1 MTAKLMGVLAMFASI
16 LLLIL
21 MPWLDGSPVRSSRF
35 RPLYA
40 MFFWIFLLDCIV
52 LGVCGAKPA
61 EGLWLYIGQT
71 ATTYYFAHLLLIV
84 PIVSRLERPKTPPE
98 SISAAVLTTKSDV
111 NLGDSSLQPAPA
123 E

>member
-16 LLLIL
+16 LLLLL
-21 MPWLDGSPVRSSRF
+21 MPWLDGSRVKSSRF
-35 RPLYA
+35 RPIYA

-61 EGLWLYIGQT
+61 EGMWLYIGQT

-98 SISAAVLTTKSDV
+98 SISAAVLTKQGTSSSD
-111 NLGDSSLQPAPA
+111 GSLQPSPA